1 MLKLI
6 VGRKGNGKTKLLIAL
21 ANAAAAESKGAVVVI
36 ERGNHLIHEID
47 NTARLVDANEY
58 AILGGDQ
65 LYGFL
70 AGAYASNYDITD
82 MFLDA
87 TLKAVD
93 ITDFEAF
100 AQKVAALAE
109 KNGFNVYVTVS
120 MPIEELPASLAG
132 YVYKA

>member
-6 VGRKGNGKTKLLIAL
+6 VGRKGNGKTKLLIQL

-47 NTARLVDANEY
+47 NTARLVDADEY
-58 AILGGDQ
+58 GIQNGDQ
-65 LYGFL
+65 LYGFM

-87 TLKAVD
+87 SLKTIPIADLEVFVKAVE
-93 ITDFEAF
+93 T
-100 AQKVAALAE
+100 LAE
-109 KNGFNVYVTVS
+109 KNSFNVFATIS
-120 MPIEELPASLAG
+120 MPVEELPASLAE

>member
-6 VGRKGNGKTKLLIAL
+6 VGRKGNGKTKLLIQL

-47 NTARLVDANEY
+47 NTARLVDADEY
-58 AILGGDQ
+58 GIKSGEE

-87 TLKAVD
+87 SLKAVD
-93 ITDFEAF
+93 IADFETF
-100 AQKVAALAE
+100 AKKVAALAE
-109 KNGFNVYVTVS
+109 KNGFNVIVTVS
-120 MPIEELPASLAG
+120 MPVEDLPASLAG